1 MLNNLLVSILMLLF
15 RYTMQRA
22 VSRRS
27 ESSEQEMDGIA
38 EAELAKLQRQYRI
51 MEGDRKAYC
60 EESQNV
66 IRRQRAQI
74 QALQVNLLFFVFKI
88 FCC

>member
-1 MLNNLLVSILMLLF
+1 MFCNLELK
-15 RYTMQRA
+15 MQRA
-22 VSRRS
+22 ASRRS
-27 ESSEQEMDGIA
+27 EASDQEMDGIA

-74 QALQVNLLFFVFKI
+74 AALEVLLILAFPVYLPVNGVEL
-88 FCC
+88 

>member
-1 MLNNLLVSILMLLF
+1 
-15 RYTMQRA
+15 MQRA

-66 IRRQRAQI
+66 IRKQRAQI
-74 QALQVNLLFFVFKI
+74 AALQVGLLVVLQI
-88 FCC
+88 